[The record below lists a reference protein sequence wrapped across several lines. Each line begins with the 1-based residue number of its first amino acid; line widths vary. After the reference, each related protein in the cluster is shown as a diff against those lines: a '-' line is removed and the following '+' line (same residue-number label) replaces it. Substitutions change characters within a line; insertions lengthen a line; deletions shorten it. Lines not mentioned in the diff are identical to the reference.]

1 MAKAIAVVKLA
12 PGVIGYYD
20 ELSGLYLNMISPIG
34 EVYDDMNYSKI
45 KRAIMDRTLELVAG
59 TLVPVAGFNPND
71 LFTKAPELIENQ
83 EPNTDLEVQEP
94 MDEPVEI
101 EEPVEEENEEASEEK
116 IKEVTD
122 IQEEDV
128 KKKRTRKKKE
138 EE

>member
-94 MDEPVEI
+94 MDEPVE
-101 EEPVEEENEEASEEK
+101 EENEEASEEK
-116 IKEVTD
+116 VKEVTD

>member
-45 KRAIMDRTLELVAG
+45 KRAIMDRTLELVSG
-59 TLVPVAGFNPND
+59 TLVPVSGFNPND
-71 LFTKAPELIENQ
+71 LFTKAPELIENE
-83 EPNTDLEVQEP
+83 EPNTYLDVQES
-94 MDEPVEI
+94 MEEPEEI
-101 EEPVEEENEEASEEK
+101 EEQTEEDEASEEK
-116 IKEVTD
+116 VEEVTD
-122 IQEEDV
+122 IQEKDV